1 MTNQLLIGYN
11 SCNSCFFGSLFCSR
25 FVQIIFFIYKITLL
39 GKCLVVSPLKI
50 YELMLNFV
58 LYMLY
63 IIQLLVCDIV
73 QANYQVFS
81 YRKKKY
87 PSYFKYIC
95 KFKILP
101 APGQFYNLLSTWR
114 EDKLELY
121 NTSTD
126 LPKQIFCIFHPFL
139 IDLRVS
145 KMGKLPIT
153 KCRPIQIKIL
163 TNIYYLKYIQH
174 QQPAAN

>member
-81 YRKKKY
+81 YRKKNT
-87 PSYFKYIC
+87 
-95 KFKILP
+95 LP
-101 APGQFYNLLSTWR
+101 
-114 EDKLELY
+114 
-121 NTSTD
+121 TS
-126 LPKQIFCIFHPFL
+126 
-139 IDLRVS
+139 
-145 KMGKLPIT
+145 
-153 KCRPIQIKIL
+153 
-163 TNIYYLKYIQH
+163 NIYTSSKSYLPLASSIIYLVLGERINQSCTIH
-174 QQPAAN
+174 LLICPNRSFAFFTLF